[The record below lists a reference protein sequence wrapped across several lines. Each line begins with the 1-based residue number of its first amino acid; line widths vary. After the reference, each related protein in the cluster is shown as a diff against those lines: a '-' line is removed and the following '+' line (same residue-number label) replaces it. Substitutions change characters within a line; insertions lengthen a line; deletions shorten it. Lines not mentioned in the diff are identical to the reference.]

1 MNLLYYSYL
10 LFFIYIYT
18 YDERTQKVKN
28 IFYVLGK
35 KVRKLDKIIFLKN
48 NKKSKKIPQ
57 NYKNIFFNIK
67 FIFNSQKFN

>member
-48 NKKSKKIPQ
+48 NKKSKK
-57 NYKNIFFNIK
+57 NTSKL
-67 FIFNSQKFN
+67 

>member
-1 MNLLYYSYL
+1 MMKELK
-10 LFFIYIYT
+10 
-18 YDERTQKVKN
+18 KVKN